1 MFRISFAFL
10 VVASALA
17 LNGCSQCSQEPKT
30 EAPAT
35 TEAAPADAMAP
46 APEAAPADAA
56 APAPAEGAAA
66 PAEAT
71 PAAH

>member
-30 EAPAT
+30 EAPAA
-35 TEAAPADAMAP
+35 TEVAPAPDAAVAP
-46 APEAAPADAA
+46 APEAAPAAPEA
-56 APAPAEGAAA
+56 APV
-66 PAEAT
+66 EAT
-71 PAAH
+71 PAAQ